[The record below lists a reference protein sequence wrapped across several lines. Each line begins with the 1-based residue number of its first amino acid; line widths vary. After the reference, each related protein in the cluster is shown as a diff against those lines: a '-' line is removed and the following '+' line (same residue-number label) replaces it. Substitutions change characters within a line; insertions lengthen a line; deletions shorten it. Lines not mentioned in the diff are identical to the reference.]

1 MSARQR
7 TDNVCALTSPSSQR
21 ILALRRSLPH
31 WHTLQLHKDNPDA
44 PGTQDFLV
52 ALMTQL
58 EVDKKALPTYT
69 TEDAKEFVKKFAM
82 GIFKVAD
89 DQDRAG
95 TANKYERRARG
106 EGEIEGVGARAGV
119 WLRRIKRTTARD
131 GERRRKN
138 VRDREAEA
146 EIAGDGARD

>member
-1 MSARQR
+1 
-7 TDNVCALTSPSSQR
+7 
-21 ILALRRSLPH
+21 
-31 WHTLQLHKDNPDA
+31 LQLHKDNPDA